1 MKNHSNSSRACGKL
15 IAKRSN
21 PGPVMPLKTH
31 PLQHSRAM
39 CFASVC
45 IVVAFAAWPLHAEEL
60 AGKGEPF
67 RVLDISPEA
76 CARLAPYVSSGEADY
91 QPGVAVDGS
100 AVAPADLDGGYGL
113 EPRSIYR
120 FQVQIEPFNGAAA
133 PYSNQ
138 TTLDVAD
145 VMIDS
150 KTGRV
155 TIDGHDMASGN
166 RALAEACA
174 LQQAKPAR

>member
-1 MKNHSNSSRACGKL
+1 MKNHSKSLHVYGKL
-15 IAKRSN
+15 VFEEGSEGWA
-21 PGPVMPLKTH
+21 MPSKAHLSL
-31 PLQHSRAM
+31 PLRVIRFVLLSVAM
-39 CFASVC
+39 S
-45 IVVAFAAWPLHAEEL
+45 VVALPLHANEL

-91 QPGVAVDGS
+91 QPGVAADGS

-113 EPRSIYR
+113 EPRSVYR
-120 FQVQIEPFNGAAA
+120 FQVQVEPFNGAAA

-138 TTLDVAD
+138 TTLGVAD
-145 VMIDS
+145 VAIDS

-155 TIDGHDMASGN
+155 TIDGQDMASGN

-174 LQQAKPAR
+174 LQKAQPPR

>member
-1 MKNHSNSSRACGKL
+1 ML
-15 IAKRSN
+15 
-21 PGPVMPLKTH
+21 
-31 PLQHSRAM
+31 
-39 CFASVC
+39 
-45 IVVAFAAWPLHAEEL
+45 AAWPLHAEEL
-60 AGKGEPF
+60 AGRGEHF

-145 VMIDS
+145 VIIDS

-166 RALAEACA
+166 RALAEACT
-174 LQQAKPAR
+174 LQQAKPLR

>member
-1 MKNHSNSSRACGKL
+1 ML
-15 IAKRSN
+15 
-21 PGPVMPLKTH
+21 LKMQS
-31 PLQHSRAM
+31 PQNLRAM
-39 CFASVC
+39 CFASAC
-45 IVVAFAAWPLHAEEL
+45 VAITLIAGPLYGEEL

-76 CARLAPYVSSGEADY
+76 CARLAPYVSSGDADY

-120 FQVQIEPFNGAAA
+120 FQVQIEPFNGTAA

-174 LQQAKPAR
+174 LQHSQPPR